1 MTQAVKRVDGRR
13 ATELRPVTIKRGYL
27 KNAEG
32 SALIQMGGTTVLCA
46 ASASSAR

>member
-1 MTQAVKRVDGRR
+1 MKNAGKRVDGRR
-13 ATELRPVTIKRGYL
+13 VTELRPVTIKRGYL

-46 ASASSAR
+46 ATAGGR